1 MYLATVTCY
10 RDFPQLLLQAESIQ
24 KFLEP
29 CKHVIVVNQDNPDID
44 FYHRWLDPY
53 YTKHELVIIPKIK
66 YNYPVKGLIQN
77 LNLIGTGIEW
87 RIQQLQKL
95 LLAYEYEEDYLL
107 LDSKNFFI
115 KSTNL
120 DSWENIFGC
129 GKLTSHLES
138 VKSKS
143 IFSLTTEIYSDL
155 LNVSPNHVLAPA
167 TPFKINKEFL
177 TSRCKKQELG
187 YFLYAPEF
195 NGRVTSE
202 FIFYSVLLNDKI
214 QEHIHWLTHM
224 DGTLWE
230 SDLEDL
236 SNKLYQVQNS
246 ENITIS
252 GFHRNLLGRV
262 DVNQLTMINSWLK
275 FAIGL
280 NNSITAIPMDP
291 QMSGHDVK

>member
-29 CKHVIVVNQDNPDID
+29 CKHVIIVNQDNPDID

-66 YNYPVKGLIQN
+66 YNYPVKDLHQN

-214 QEHIHWLTHM
+214 QEHRDWLTHM

>member
-1 MYLATVTCY
+1 M
-10 RDFPQLLLQAESIQ
+10 QAESIQ

-29 CKHVIVVNQDNPDID
+29 CKHVIIVNQDNPDID

-66 YNYPVKGLIQN
+66 YNYPVKGLQQN

-129 GKLTSHLES
+129 GKLTSQLKS
-138 VKSKS
+138 VNSKS
-143 IFSLTTEIYSDL
+143 IFSLTGEIYSDL
-155 LNVSPNHVLAPA
+155 LNVSTKQLLAPA
-167 TPFKINKEFL
+167 TPFKINKELL

-202 FIFYSVLLNDKI
+202 FIFYSVLLDDKI
-214 QEHIHWLTHM
+214 QEHRNWLTHM

-236 SNKLYQVQNS
+236 SNKLYQLQNN
-246 ENITIS
+246 ENITVS

-275 FAIGL
+275 FALGL
-280 NNSITAIPMDP
+280 NNSISAIPMDP
-291 QMSGHDVK
+291 EMSGHDIK